1 MILNKLMQD
10 IDDAWDLFLTNDYNL
25 NTQTTKKE
33 NEEIPECG
41 QLYISTKTKIG
52 YLNKTVKLS
61 DIFWEIPI
69 IKYEEAKEGVLKKQM
84 KVSCLK
90 KEESELIDSKIEDNS
105 KKNIVVIDQ
114 IQKIDNPSAR
124 KIKYKD
130 IRKINIGI
138 SKKDLISFRVK
149 RKGAFYNCFVLI
161 IRIKEYEKFREI
173 HVKIFNT
180 GKLEIPGIQ
189 KESTLKITLDLLVKY
204 LQPYYKEKIEYIKDK
219 ISTVLINSN
228 FSCNHFIKRQEL
240 AEILKYK
247 YKIHVV
253 FDPCSYPGI
262 QCKFY
267 YNKMNSEHNGICKCE
282 KRCNKKGK
290 GSGENECLEISFMIF
305 RTGSVLIVGNCNENV
320 LNIIYNFLKK
330 VLVEEN
336 GKINSGINYKEDKT
350 KKSKKKRKRILLFSN

>member
-1 MILNKLMQD
+1 MQNVV
-10 IDDAWDLFLTNDYNL
+10 DDAWDLFLANDYNL
-25 NTQTTKKE
+25 DSDGEKKT
-33 NEEIPECG
+33 NNEIPECG
-41 QLYISTKTKIG
+41 QLYISTKTKIA
-52 YLNKTVKLS
+52 YLNKEVKLS
-61 DIFWEIPI
+61 EIFWEIPI
-69 IKYEEAKEGVLKKQM
+69 IKYQEQREGVLKKQM
-84 KVSCLK
+84 KVSCEK
-90 KEESELIDSKIEDNS
+90 PEESKFIDSKIKLDS
-105 KKNIVVIDQ
+105 DKNIVVIDQ

-161 IRIKEYEKFREI
+161 IRIRENNKFREI

-189 KESTLKITLDLLVKY
+189 KESTLRITLDLLVKY
-204 LQPYYKEKIEYIKDK
+204 LQPYYEEKLEYLNDK

-247 YKIHVV
+247 YKLHVV

-267 YNKMNSEHNGICKCE
+267 YNEMNTIHNGICKCK

-290 GSGENECLEISFMIF
+290 GCGENECLEISFMIF
-305 RTGSVLIVGNCNENV
+305 RTGSVLIVGNCDEEV
-320 LNIIYNFLKK
+320 LNIIYNFLKN
-330 VLVEEN
+330 VLIEEN
-336 GKINSGINYKEDKT
+336 SKINSGVNFKEEKVN
-350 KKSKKKRKRILLFSN
+350 KSNKKRKRVLLFSN